1 MQLFKTRKEKII
13 HRVIAVIMSIPV
25 FHIVTEKLTV
35 IYNILS
41 FVHVWG
47 KVTITLTRRWDF
59 HINNLY
65 KFT

>member
-1 MQLFKTRKEKII
+1 MDFILINQIQ
-13 HRVIAVIMSIPV
+13 
-25 FHIVTEKLTV
+25 IVTEKLTV

-59 HINNLY
+59 HINNFY